1 MRNSAAA
8 SVTITTRTSFKRLGA
23 KGEILIHLVCSKD
36 HSKYFIKQYL
46 RAKVI
51 TNQRCVFKE
60 VLSNQLLVVFDHF
73 LLPCFTPPLF
83 GIMLFGLTLFGPNS
97 QLFVPTNVLSR
108 YVYKFVCDMQ
118 SILGQVKTS
127 HFNDLSF
134 PNLF

>member
-36 HSKYFIKQYL
+36 HSKYSIKQYL

-83 GIMLFGLTLFGPNS
+83 GLTLFGPKLTAFCPYKCFEQVRLQVCLRHAEYPWTGELQS
-97 QLFVPTNVLSR
+97 CQFPKPLSDDTHC
-108 YVYKFVCDMQ
+108 K
-118 SILGQVKTS
+118 
-127 HFNDLSF
+127 H
-134 PNLF
+134 